1 MYYMKTISHGLREVC
16 ATHSA
21 NKGLLPTPKNAYK
34 SIRGKRIKTINSAR
48 ENTISVIITE
58 CKWKPEIYKL

>member
-1 MYYMKTISHGLREVC
+1 MKTISHILREVC

-21 NKGLLPTPKNAYK
+21 NKGLLPTLENAYK
-34 SIRGKRIKTINSAR
+34 SIRGKGIKAINSAK

-58 CKWKPEIYKL
+58 CK